1 MSGPLDTIVVV
12 DFSKGISGAY
22 ATKMFVDAGA
32 SVCIVEPPEGANLR
46 QSSEPGDR
54 ALFEFLTHGKSSVI
68 VKNRSDSL
76 DLARGAHIVIEDGLQ
91 QAQLDELL
99 EIEAIVVSISP
110 FGRSGPMANRSAS
123 ELTIQAESGCLA
135 TRGDKTSM
143 PFQAGGHIVEW
154 VTGSYAAVAALAAL
168 HGVGSELIDVSMLEV
183 AALTGTNFLSVS
195 YALSGQPPIE
205 APTRVIETPEIHAS
219 SDGWVGFTT
228 NSAQQFQDFLVMIGR
243 ADLLEDTELATASG
257 RQSRLD
263 EFRELVK
270 SWTTARTTAEIVA
283 EASALRIPV
292 APVLNGA
299 TVAEFSQF
307 VERRALVRSPTGFLM
322 PRRPWRLDDEDPPAP
337 EPSPELGSGRV
348 PLQQA
353 RSHTPVG
360 DLPLKGIRVVDLTA
374 WWAGPTATHVLAC
387 LGAEVVHV
395 ESPKRPDGM
404 RMTGGVFRHL
414 PAWWERSSFFLTV
427 NTNKADL
434 VVDLASDAGRDA
446 FLRVISNADVVIENF
461 TPRVLDSLGLGWAA
475 ITEANPR
482 CSLVRM
488 PAFGLSGPWR
498 DAPGFAQTM
507 EQVSGLAWMTG
518 FADSQPHNQRG
529 PTDPNGGIHA
539 AFGALVALAAREGDG
554 RGHLVE
560 SSFVEVALNSSAR
573 SIIEYSVCGKLLQR
587 NGNRDDAIAPQ
598 GIYPVHGDDEWIAI
612 SVVDDEQWG
621 RLVSLMDLDV
631 PENWTAEDRRL
642 HHDAIDEA
650 IAHWSAGR
658 EREDVMAKLTDA
670 GITAGNVV
678 DPRLIARHPQ
688 MKARRYFER
697 VSHPVVGE
705 IDVPSLPFRYG
716 SVGAWIRQ
724 AAPLFGQDNRQVLQE
739 AGLDAGEIHA
749 LEANGTI
756 SARLANM

>member
-1 MSGPLDTIVVV
+1 MFAD
-12 DFSKGISGAY
+12 SGA
-22 ATKMFVDAGA
+22 T
-32 SVCIVEPPEGANLR
+32 VCIGEPPDGAKLR
-46 QSSEPGDR
+46 QSTDPGDR
-54 ALFEFLTHGKSSVI
+54 ALFEFLTHGKSSVV
-68 VKNRSDSL
+68 VKNWSESL
-76 DLARGAHIVIEDGLQ
+76 ELAQAADVVVEDGLPQ
-91 QAQLDELL
+91 RQLDGLL
-99 EIEAIVVSISP
+99 EIGLVVVSITP
-110 FGRSGPMANRSAS
+110 FGRSGPLTDRLAS

-135 TRGDKTSM
+135 TRGDKSGM

-168 HGVGSELIDVSMLEV
+168 HRRAPEHIDVSMLEV

-195 YALSGQPPIE
+195 YELSGRPSIE
-205 APTRVIETPEIHAS
+205 APTRVIEAPEIHAS

-243 ADLLEDTELATASG
+243 ADLLDDAELATAAG

-270 SWTTARTTAEIVA
+270 SWTTTRTTAEIMA

-292 APVLNGA
+292 APVLNGE

-307 VERRALVRSPTGFLM
+307 VDRGALVRSPSGFLM

-337 EPSPELGSGRV
+337 EPSPELGSGRL
-348 PLQQA
+348 PRRRT
-353 RSHTPVG
+353 RSQTSDG

-374 WWAGPTATHVLAC
+374 WWAGPTATHALAC
-387 LGAEVVHV
+387 LGADVVHV

-404 RMTGGVFRHL
+404 RMTGGVFRHM

-434 VVDLASDAGRDA
+434 VVDLVSDAGRDA
-446 FLRVISNADVVIENF
+446 LLKVIAKADVVIENF
-461 TPRVLDSLGLGWAA
+461 TPRVLDSLRLDWPT
-475 ITEANPR
+475 IVEVNPR

-529 PTDPNGGIHA
+529 PTDPNGGVHA
-539 AFGALVALAAREGDG
+539 AFGALVALAARERDG

-560 SSFVEVALNSSAR
+560 SSFVEVALNSCAR
-573 SIIEYSVCGKLLQR
+573 SIIEYSVRGKLLRR
-587 NGNRDDAIAPQ
+587 NGNRDDVIAPQ
-598 GIYPVHGDDEWIAI
+598 GIYPVQGDDEWIAI
-612 SVVDDEQWG
+612 SVEDDEQWS

-631 PENWTAEDRRL
+631 PVDWTVEDRRL

-650 IAHWSAGR
+650 IVRWTAGR
-658 EREDVMAKLTDA
+658 GREDVMAKLTGAD
-670 GITAGNVV
+670 ITAGNVV
-678 DPRLIARHPQ
+678 DPRLIASHPQ
-688 MKARRYFER
+688 MKARGYFER
-697 VSHPVVGE
+697 VVHPVVGE
-705 IDVPSLPFRYG
+705 IGVPSLPFRYR
-716 SVGAWIRQ
+716 SVGTWIRQ
-724 AAPLFGQDNRQVLQE
+724 AAPLFGQDNRRVLQE
-739 AGLDAGEIHA
+739 AGLDEGEIDA
-749 LEANGTI
+749 LEAGGII
-756 SARLANM
+756 STQLANL